1 MRRDPAVV
9 VLAVCLVAA
18 IAATVVI
25 VTLDGKDALV
35 GTGMG
40 VLITTLATAL
50 TWRVRSNGKTN

>member
-1 MRRDPAVV
+1 MTRNPVDV

-25 VTLDGKDALV
+25 VTIDGKDALV

-40 VLITTLATAL
+40 VLISTLATAL
-50 TWRVRSNGKTN
+50 AWRAKANGKTN